1 VSTLSDI
8 IDALV
13 PDQLIERIDSSID
26 IIREKVYEFK
36 LIPQKIRAAER
47 RLAMARQVVEARG
60 DGGALVELAGAEAAT
75 AELAGDWEGAN
86 AKLDTVLPAM
96 QAAGLG
102 LIPIAL
108 AIAIGV
114 AATAIVYVMVK
125 AGTTWKLLD
134 QVERN
139 VLTPAE
145 AAQLAG
151 ATSPGLVPDLLGK
164 AALPIMGLLAAIYLG
179 PPLVAAA
186 RKAVR

>member
-1 VSTLSDI
+1 MSGLSDI

-13 PDQLIERIDSSID
+13 PDQLIERIDASID
-26 IIREKVYEFK
+26 ILREKVYEFK

-47 RLAMARQVVEARG
+47 RAGMMRQTVEARG
-60 DGGALVELAGAEAAT
+60 DSGALVEVAA
-75 AELAGDWEGAN
+75 ADAAIASLAGDWEGAN

-102 LIPIAL
+102 LIPIGL

-114 AATAIVYVMVK
+114 AATAVVYVIVK

-145 AAQLAG
+145 AAQLSG
-151 ATSPGLVPDLLGK
+151 ATSPGLIPDILGK
-164 AALPIMGLLAAIYLG
+164 AFVPLLGLAAAIYFG
-179 PPLVAAA
+179 PPLVAAV
-186 RKAVR
+186 RKATR